1 MNLDFARNSRSAR
14 GARALFGASLL
25 LLGACTST
33 AARPE
38 PEVTAP
44 APPPAAPKSAS
55 AAQAPAPAHADHGA
69 HHGHAHA
76 QAPSAPRAAAETT
89 MTPSAPVAPVD
100 AELVARLTADVVWLA
115 DDARE
120 GRRSGEPGND
130 AAADWIAARCAELGL
145 EPAGEGGGWFQSFE
159 VPLPP
164 RDGGASELTWNG
176 GSSAA
181 GQIAPLFCSEGGAAG
196 GPLVFAGYGIDSA
209 EMGWD
214 DYAGLALDGRVAV
227 IARGAPTLA
236 EAPAEAGSSEMT
248 LTGGSSSGFASSATI
263 FAKVMAAKR
272 RGALAVL
279 LAQHPSQRGEAL
291 LAFDA
296 GQSARAGIPA
306 LMISC
311 ELADQLT
318 GGVYGNAITSSDA
331 RAHDVQAGAAPRS
344 SAQALESAPQVHL
357 RSDVRRERGTT
368 RNVLA
373 LVPGGEGR
381 AIVLGA
387 HYDHLGRG
395 GSGSLAPGAL
405 GEIHNGA
412 DDNASGTAVV
422 LELARVLRAGPPPA
436 GDVLCALWS
445 GEEEGLLG
453 SEHWAKHPTYPLE
466 RVGANINFDMVGR
479 AGAGKLSVLG
489 GGSASGMAEI
499 VRTAG
504 QGSGLELAV
513 SASGTGMGGSDHQTF
528 LKRNIPA
535 LHLFSGVHTDYHKP
549 SDDAERFEAEGAA
562 RVVALSLALVHG
574 MQGAP
579 ELAFQAPPA
588 RSEQGGTP
596 DITQSSGWRT
606 WFGSVPDY
614 AYDGRGVLLSG
625 TSPGSPAERA
635 GLLRGDVLLQIGDL
649 AIDTIYDFTYAL
661 GVYKPGNVVLVKYE
675 RDGAPQE
682 VRMTLATRALQ

>member
-1 MNLDFARNSRSAR
+1 MKLPAFRTSR
-14 GARALFGASLL
+14 GARGVLALVCANAVLL
-25 LLGACTST
+25 TACTS
-33 AARPE
+33 AESQRSPE
-38 PEVTAP
+38 SNASGASVDA
-44 APPPAAPKSAS
+44 PAAPH
-55 AAQAPAPAHADHGA
+55 AHAGHGA
-69 HHGHAHA
+69 HGEHAHA
-76 QAPSAPRAAAETT
+76 QAQAQASAAPAAPSAASVAAQ
-89 MTPSAPVAPVD
+89 PVD

-115 DDARE
+115 ADERE
-120 GRRSGEPGND
+120 GRRSGEPGNE

-145 EPAGEGGGWFQSFE
+145 EPAGEGGSWFQTFE

-164 RDGGASELTWNG
+164 RDGGASELTWTG
-176 GSSAA
+176 GSSAP

-196 GPLVFAGYGIDSA
+196 GALALAGYGVDSA

-214 DYAGLALDGRVAV
+214 DYAALVLEGRVAL
-227 IARGAPTLA
+227 IARGAPVLAA
-236 EAPAEAGSSEMT
+236 EAEAAAASSERS
-248 LTGGSSSGFASSATI
+248 LTGSGSGFASSTTI

-272 RGALAVL
+272 RGAVAVL

-306 LMISC
+306 LMITC
-311 ELADQLT
+311 ELADALT
-318 GGVYGNAITSSDA
+318 DGRYSSALAQSDA
-331 RAHDVQAGAAPRS
+331 QPHAPQAGAAPRS
-344 SAQALESAPQVHL
+344 AAQELESAPQVHL
-357 RSDVRRERGTT
+357 RADVRRERGTT

-373 LVPGGEGR
+373 LVRGGEGR

-422 LELARVLRAGPPPA
+422 LELVRRLRAGPPPA

-504 QGSGLELAV
+504 EGSGLELSV

-528 LKRNIPA
+528 LKRDIPA

-549 SDDAERFEAEGAA
+549 SDDAERFEAAGAA
-562 RVVALSLALVHG
+562 RVVELAAALVRG
-574 MQGAP
+574 LQAAP

-588 RSEQGGTP
+588 RSERGGTP
-596 DITQSSGWRT
+596 SLTQNAGWRT

-649 AIDTIYDFTYAL
+649 AIDTIHDFTYAL

-675 RDGAPQE
+675 RDGAPHE

>member
-1 MNLDFARNSRSAR
+1 MQLSSFRIRRSAR
-14 GARALFGASLL
+14 GALALAGAGLFLL
-25 LLGACTST
+25 ACTS
-33 AARPE
+33 AE
-38 PEVTAP
+38 PKPASESAAP
-44 APPPAAPKSAS
+44 APSAQPVATP
-55 AAQAPAPAHADHGA
+55 AAQAAHASAHAEQGGA
-69 HHGHAHA
+69 HGHAHA
-76 QAPSAPRAAAETT
+76 HAPSAKLAAAETT
-89 MTPSAPVAPVD
+89 MTPAAPAAPVD
-100 AELVARLTADVVWLA
+100 AELAARLTADVVWLA
-115 DDARE
+115 ADERE

-164 RDGGASELTWNG
+164 RDGGASELTWSG
-176 GSSAA
+176 GNSAP

-196 GPLVFAGYGIDSA
+196 GPLAFAGYGIESA

-214 DYAGLALDGRVAV
+214 DFTGLALDGSIAL
-227 IARGAPTLA
+227 IARGAPALAA
-236 EAPAEAGSSEMT
+236 EAQPEASSSEMA
-248 LTGGSSSGFASSATI
+248 LTGTGGGFASSATI
-263 FAKVMAAKR
+263 FAKVMGAKR

-318 GGVYGNAITSSDA
+318 GGRYSAALAESDA
-331 RAHDVQAGAAPRS
+331 RPHAAQAGAAPRS
-344 SAQALESAPQVHL
+344 SAEALVNAPQVHL

-373 LVPGGEGR
+373 LVRGGEGR

-422 LELARVLRAGPPPA
+422 LELARRLRAGPPPA

-453 SEHWAKHPTYPLE
+453 SEHWAKQPTYPLE

-499 VRTAG
+499 VRAAG

-528 LKRNIPA
+528 LKREIPA
-535 LHLFSGVHTDYHKP
+535 LHVFSGVHTDYHKP
-549 SDDAERFEAEGAA
+549 TDDAERFEAEGAA
-562 RVVALSLALVHG
+562 RVVELAVALVHG
-574 MQGAP
+574 MQAAP
-579 ELAFQAPPA
+579 ELAYQAPPA
-588 RSEQGGTP
+588 RNERGGTP
-596 DITQSSGWRT
+596 DISQSSGWRT

-635 GLLRGDVLLQIGDL
+635 GLLRGDVLLQVGDI

-675 RDGAPQE
+675 RDGAPHE